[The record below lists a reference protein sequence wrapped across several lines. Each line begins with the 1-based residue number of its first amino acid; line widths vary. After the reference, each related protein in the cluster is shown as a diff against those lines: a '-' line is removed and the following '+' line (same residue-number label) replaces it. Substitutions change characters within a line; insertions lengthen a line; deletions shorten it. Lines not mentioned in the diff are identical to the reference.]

1 MINRATLREAGS
13 GIYLIRHLASGRI
26 YVGQSKRLLW
36 RIQGHFSQLRKKSH
50 INDCMQDAFNNDGVD
65 GFEVEILESITDVD
79 GLKKSLKIQ
88 ESFWI
93 TQYLNSGHN
102 FFNVFASNTFEG
114 ITYRGWQADL
124 ARRLEISPVSVT
136 QKLSS

>member
-1 MINRATLREAGS
+1 
-13 GIYLIRHLASGRI
+13 
-26 YVGQSKRLLW
+26 
-36 RIQGHFSQLRKKSH
+36 
-50 INDCMQDAFNNDGVD
+50 MQDAFNNDGVD

-136 QKLSS
+136 QKLSGATPRQIPPEQMHIYLDALGLELMIKPKSHE